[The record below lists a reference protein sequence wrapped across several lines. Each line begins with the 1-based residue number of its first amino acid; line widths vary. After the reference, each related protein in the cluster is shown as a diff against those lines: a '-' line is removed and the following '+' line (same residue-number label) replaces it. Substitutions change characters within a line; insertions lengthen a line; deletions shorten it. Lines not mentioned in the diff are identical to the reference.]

1 MLWDADFLV
10 GLDDHQKILRFWSAG
25 GENLLY
31 PSVWKKTLFMEL
43 RQFLDLEL
51 IVNVYAT
58 LYWFF
63 IQAFSIDSKEATI
76 KRLP

>member
-1 MLWDADFLV
+1 MKKSFASGPRV
-10 GLDDHQKILRFWSAG
+10 VKIYYTRVFG
-25 GENLLY
+25 
-31 PSVWKKTLFMEL
+31 KKTLFMEF

-58 LYWFF
+58 LYWFL